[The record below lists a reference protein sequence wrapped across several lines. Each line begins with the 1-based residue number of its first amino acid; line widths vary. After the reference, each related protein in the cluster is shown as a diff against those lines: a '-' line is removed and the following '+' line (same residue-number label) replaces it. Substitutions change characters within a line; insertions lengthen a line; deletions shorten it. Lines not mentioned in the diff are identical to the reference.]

1 MAKAAGV
8 KKGSK
13 LNFYK
18 FVGTEE
24 PKGKGS
30 NPFGAT
36 THFNNNTTAINQIGE
51 SVNGL
56 MSMVAEL
63 KELEL
68 ARLEQMNKKKPALEA
83 PPEEKKKKKGSPLVN
98 FAKGVSKKGGSF
110 LEGILGMLG
119 NMLKMFVAI
128 PAMMWLADPANKE
141 KLVTVIKVLSK
152 IGKFIFDFMKFGVMS
167 LMDGLYAM
175 FSDDTSWLDKILGF
189 GKALIGLGTVLLG
202 IRWLRNPLKL
212 VKDLSLIHI

>member
-1 MAKAAGV
+1 MAKATGV

-18 FVGTEE
+18 FVDTEE

-56 MSMVAEL
+56 ISMVAEL

-68 ARLEQMNKKKPALEA
+68 ARLDQINKNKPTPKA
-83 PPEEKKKKKGSPLVN
+83 P
-98 FAKGVSKKGGSF
+98 
-110 LEGILGMLG
+110 
-119 NMLKMFVAI
+119 
-128 PAMMWLADPANKE
+128 
-141 KLVTVIKVLSK
+141 
-152 IGKFIFDFMKFGVMS
+152 
-167 LMDGLYAM
+167 
-175 FSDDTSWLDKILGF
+175 
-189 GKALIGLGTVLLG
+189 
-202 IRWLRNPLKL
+202 
-212 VKDLSLIHI
+212 VKNS